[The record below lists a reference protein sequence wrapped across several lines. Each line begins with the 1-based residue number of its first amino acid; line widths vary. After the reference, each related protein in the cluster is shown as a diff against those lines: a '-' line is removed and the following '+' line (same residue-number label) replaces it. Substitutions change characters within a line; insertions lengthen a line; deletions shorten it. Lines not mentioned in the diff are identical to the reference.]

1 MPRVASP
8 KRSWQRRSADRPRE
22 LADAALR
29 LFAER
34 GFDGT
39 TIEDIAHAARVTV
52 GTVYRYF
59 PDKAGLLAELVHQA
73 ATPLV
78 DLSPVAELRQAL
90 LAIWNASRATPH
102 AEILRILVAERG
114 RHPALADLYSRQALE
129 PVVAQLAA
137 RPEFAVRPEPVLDAR
152 AVVGQTLGASLLAG
166 WPPHV
171 PPLLAQLA
179 PHTITID
186 RILAGAANL
195 ATASPRRPAP
205 DPPPVGPEAW

>member
-1 MPRVASP
+1 MPRAASS

-22 LADAALR
+22 LAEAALR

-39 TIEDIAHAARVTV
+39 TIEDIARAARVTV

-59 PDKAGLLAELVHQA
+59 PDKAGLLAELIRQA
-73 ATPLV
+73 ASPLL
-78 DLSPVAELRQAL
+78 DLSPVPDLRQVL

-102 AEILRILVAERG
+102 AEILRILVAEG
-114 RHPALADLYSRQALE
+114 ARHPALVDLYSRQALE
-129 PVVAQLAA
+129 PAVAQLAT
-137 RPEFAVRPEPVLDAR
+137 RPEFAQRPEPVLEAR

-186 RILAGAANL
+186 RILAGAANP
-195 ATASPRRPAP
+195 ATAAPRRLPP